1 MSQKDNF
8 SKSPAK
14 FLSLFVERMVP
25 DYVREDHPMFITFI
39 RKYFEY
45 LERETDVNGE
55 LGEYTQ
61 ITDLIQNL
69 DIDHALD
76 SFIPEFEK
84 TYLHST
90 PHSAVDPAVP
100 TTDKAFLAKNILP
113 VYRQKGTTN
122 ALNFLFRRDFD
133 SNVETLYPKEWMWRA
148 SGSVWY
154 EPEWITILTDKETTD
169 PSSEYYEETENV
181 TVAETVKSLYNK
193 KIVGQTSG
201 ATAFVDM
208 PEDITVSD
216 YEKLL
221 LTEVSGVFVKGEE
234 LWEDIGSQL
243 NVTPIVAVIISE
255 GIRTEGEC
263 IVNGKAWKDN
273 WMHVTGHPN
282 EVPTLPDRPGIVG
295 VTSGAN
301 AEIQGADVD
310 YTKMNLIGV
319 NGDFQQG
326 EMVHQAAALS
336 YPDSFPGATPTA
348 SFCTVSPDWPTIGYH
363 DNMIDCLA
371 AMHPDA
377 WIETSPY
384 YQESAVL
391 EWFPVLELTTG
402 ILTVENSILQGTC
415 SAPNVFSEFGCL
427 AQGTCAGGTE
437 WDNNEYGC
445 GVAGTCANVFGNVM
459 LYDNTENEC
468 ITNGLCNDLS
478 WTDEANCIINGNCS
492 DNNFYNQATCL
503 YNHTCYGPLVQDA
516 ELFSGIAQVAMG
528 PTAGGDTSQLSVGM
542 TVTGYGIPAG
552 TTITQV
558 PNINAAVISNAVEA
572 GVYGVYPIT
581 FDASVHTEPNY
592 LLTDETS
599 CLDVGS
605 CSELASN
612 GTSPITE
619 AWICAMAGTC
629 DGSASWWPQSCLD
642 VGTCAEIG
650 SGNGVPAYTNDPDSC
665 IHMDGTCSDGAI
677 TSGWTCKGPGT
688 CADPVT
694 GEAYPQWD
702 NDRYAC
708 VGAYGGDFSE
718 PFWHRDWSWW
728 TAANTWTPDNEFNS
742 TQTWI
747 TTGVWTVGNSW
758 TPDNTWTNY
767 IWDDNTWTPANYT
780 WTNANETWTIW
791 SGIPDTRES
800 CEELVDYDAQP
811 HVKTA
816 VWKTNGYWLDSAGF
830 LSSDRKMQDNNYYQD
845 FSYVVKSTVPIQS
858 YREVLKKLVHP
869 VGLKLFAEFAFSSVV
884 GLTVQMPQ
892 DYVKFLIHIFSFLD
906 VGIDIWDQETEQHG
920 TLGHAHIGFGLY
932 LEKGFEEYV
941 LEIMGNLESHSALIS
956 PAGWAEPGDHLS
968 IFFDVDAGQ
977 IGADILE
984 KLYTISWLNE
994 DMRLELE
1001 AYPEKLTLEFLQHL
1015 KVLPITEF
1023 PPSVSELEIR
1033 DDLYSATDGRM
1044 ISCEVWELTVAKALQ
1059 RMLEWIESFM
1069 PEAAYAPEKSY
1080 EFFEGNRENTIVQK
1094 VYGTTNDVIDSV
1106 EIQAFEEGKF
1116 IHSHG
1121 RKNGFAPLVDTMVT
1135 KGLTL
1140 PDMTIGTAAFHV
1152 HEFEAPP
1159 VDIMNLIIHGQTAT
1173 TAPLSYAQ
1181 ARALIDNNAFE
1192 IPSFFAD
1199 KHSTSFL
1206 PEATNHVH
1214 FFEEDQVVDDQR
1226 GRTSNCLRRQ
1236 QARDLIDGTIGY
1248 VTLYDNVGKM
1258 DDRHP
1263 NVDGA
1268 GVFQGGTIE
1277 HGDGSLTSHYH
1288 QYTVT
1293 YDADWKTHTDFQ
1305 GNALTHGFVY
1315 TPITTWV
1322 CYNYKPELIVDENI
1336 MGGSDYAGNPW
1347 PQNVFN
1353 SIDDTTIQTHLTEP
1367 SFTFHHVQS
1376 WSPTLNPN
1384 VDWVELY
1391 SSNFVQAIPGSGDT
1405 GDLVGDVLVSDQ
1417 TTDTATIEAYPMDPD
1432 KICIVDQSGII
1443 YLLHTTTGVK
1453 ELFMDLTSIQH
1464 VIGVGPFGAYDER
1477 GTLGLAFNS
1486 DYANNGKFYVFYMTE
1501 QGPATGSFGYP
1512 LSSTIISE
1520 FTANVAAGTADVS
1533 SERILMTIPQ
1543 PDMNH
1548 NGGEVAIGPDDML
1561 YIGLG
1566 DGGNAGDTSANTGH
1580 GGHGLYGNAQNPSN
1594 LLGNI
1599 LRIDPEPDAVAGTPY
1614 TIPPDNPFKET
1625 PRLYGDT
1632 GLVYFKEEIW
1642 AYGFRNPWR
1651 FSFDDTG
1658 RLWCADVGQNIF
1670 EEINIVEKG
1679 GNYGWR
1685 VIEGYHNYEEDQAI
1699 IDQIALDLQYANTNE
1714 FLNDLKKPIHE
1725 YSHWTGISIL
1735 GGFVY
1740 RGSLLTG
1747 LKDKYIFGDWSANW
1761 GGTSGHI
1768 FSLEEDPEG
1777 MTAFFSITPN
1787 AVNGATHSHTCELTP
1802 SQVTFCQEN
1811 PGTSVFVV
1819 QTDNVHSH
1827 LYTHTFEIMWNGTFN
1842 VWNLLS
1848 QTNLEGHDVFTFLSY
1863 SDPEGLGT
1871 CSDSQFNNNAV
1882 DCYGEGDCQDP
1893 NWDNDAT
1900 GCLNAGACSGG
1911 TDYWQLYTDEVSC
1924 LAASGGIWTPA
1935 NYTWTSANNT
1945 WTPEFSGEI
1954 GYKRKA
1960 LSFWDPVSEVVTL
1973 TTHDMSILTMGE
1985 DTDGEIYLGTRIG
1998 INTYQG
2004 SGPNNTSI
2012 YKLTETFDSSTET
2025 PAQAQIPASEMAHVH
2040 GYEVVYDPGNEEF
2053 TATEI
2058 SDIEMSPWDGFYP
2071 EWTYNDP
2078 PSHVHPVITYWVP
2091 SFDEQIPIG
2100 SSAGWH
2106 YNEETEQW
2114 EPYDIG
2120 AETPWQ
2126 PQIDEDDAWN
2136 YIETAP
2142 IVEIYGAHEYGENTH
2157 IHYFDGSDLDTF
2169 GANADRIAVPITRIQ
2184 AEQLAN
2190 ALIPNVI
2197 VYCSIV
2203 NSGQHLHFHKYKILW
2218 NPASKQFSADEVEEL
2233 YDPTGT
2239 GEWSAVDEINKT
2251 HEHTLTLDG
2260 IVTHLGWNGTPLY
2273 TAPDITMANAH
2284 DWDELQGSETDHL
2297 HSFNGTYLDTI
2308 GAFAGRQSLPL
2319 DDNQTTDLINDD
2331 LDEVI
2336 LYTSI
2341 GTGDHYHA
2349 VKVTYDEQYLVFVA
2363 EDIEKWSSGDGL
2375 QFYLEDPRTHA
2386 HPTEVQNIS
2395 SWAGF
2400 NELMVHLPAFGSPGY
2415 PYPGGSH
2422 PHFHNNSL
2430 VGPFAWNN
2438 EIAYASGI
2446 TIEQGMQLIDGLI
2459 DFIIIYDSIEGAHFH
2474 EYTIKWDDPND
2485 IFYVESSLTWLR
2497 GGIED
2502 ALQDPNK
2509 YYVSVVENLSEG
2521 LHWHN
2526 LTIAWNPLE
2535 LPTPQQTGGSIYIT
2549 KIEPVDEVLTSA
2561 PNIVTEV
2568 TSTELSPVST
2578 TYPDTPGPGDT
2589 TIIIQYQDLVTTTIT
2604 TTTQIVTT
2612 TTTTTYYSDYST
2624 NVVVGAPVTTSDVTT
2639 QVSTATVEDMDER
2652 KTYINT
2658 ILQANNPPVLTIQP
2672 SFIQGEGSHDHLLYE
2687 DCELD
2692 TAGQYAGRECE
2703 PITLEQAN
2711 TLINEQD
2718 ANYGIIFFDSPNGA
2732 DSHYHGYT
2740 IKFNPYAGT
2749 DGEFVVDGISQYDMI
2764 PGTGTS
2770 VHTFLLS
2777 GGFHNHDY
2785 WMSLS
2790 EYVDLLSGT
2799 YVVTPQRDATHAASY
2814 THELTLAYSGS
2825 AYSIIAQTSDY
2836 DNHDV
2841 ITYTGAVTQGGE
2853 WTQNY
2858 EGGGLGD
2865 HEHIVVI
2872 DDSTVWPEDPS

>member
-1 MSQKDNF
+1 MAQKDTF
-8 SKSPAK
+8 TKHPAK
-14 FLSLFVERMVP
+14 FLSIFVERMVP
-25 DYVREDHPMFITFI
+25 DYVREDHPMFITFL

-76 SFIPEFEK
+76 RFIPEFEK
-84 TYLHST
+84 QYLHGT
-90 PHSAVDPAVP
+90 PHTAVDPYVS
-100 TTDKAFLAKNILP
+100 TTDKAFLAKNIQP
-113 VYRQKGTTN
+113 IYRQKGTTN
-122 ALNFLFRRDFD
+122 ALEFLFRRDFD
-133 SNVETLYPKEWMWRA
+133 AQVETIYPKQWMWRA

-169 PSSEYYEETENV
+169 PASEYYEETVNV
-181 TVAETVKSLYNK
+181 QLPETVRNIYNK
-193 KIVGQTSG
+193 KIIGQTSG
-201 ATAFVDM
+201 ATAFVDLD
-208 PEDITVSD
+208 EDVTTSA

-221 LTEVSGVFVKGEE
+221 LTEVNGVFIKDEE
-234 LWEDIGSQL
+234 IWEDVGTRL
-243 NVTPIVAVIISE
+243 NAIPYVAQIISE

-263 IVNGKAWKDN
+263 IVNGHRWVDKWF
-273 WMHVTGHPN
+273 HVTGHPN
-282 EVPTLPDRPGIVG
+282 EVPKFPERPLITGL
-295 VTSGAN
+295 TNMST
-301 AEIQGADVD
+301 AEIKGYDVNF
-310 YTKMNLIGV
+310 TKMKLNQVDGTFQ
-319 NGDFQQG
+319 NGEKVVATLAFQYQG
-326 EMVHQAAALS
+326 S
-336 YPDSFPGATPTA
+336 YPGEAPTA
-348 SFCTVSPDWPTIGYH
+348 SFCTVSPDWPADVGTQLSPF
-363 DNMIDCLA
+363 DNMIDCEA
-371 AMHPDA
+371 ALHPEGADSN
-377 WIETSPY
+377 SPFFG
-384 YQESAVL
+384 EPAFL
-391 EWFPVLELTTG
+391 EWYPVLELTTD
-402 ILTVENSILQGTC
+402 I
-415 SAPNVFSEFGCL
+415 
-427 AQGTCAGGTE
+427 
-437 WDNNEYGC
+437 
-445 GVAGTCANVFGNVM
+445 
-459 LYDNTENEC
+459 
-468 ITNGLCNDLS
+468 
-478 WTDEANCIINGNCS
+478 
-492 DNNFYNQATCL
+492 
-503 YNHTCYGPLVQDA
+503 
-516 ELFSGIAQVAMG
+516 
-528 PTAGGDTSQLSVGM
+528 LSV
-542 TVTGYGIPAG
+542 
-552 TTITQV
+552 
-558 PNINAAVISNAVEA
+558 E
-572 GVYGVYPIT
+572 
-581 FDASVHTEPNY
+581 DAF
-592 LLTDETS
+592 L
-599 CLDVGS
+599 
-605 CSELASN
+605 
-612 GTSPITE
+612 
-619 AWICAMAGTC
+619 
-629 DGSASWWPQSCLD
+629 
-642 VGTCAEIG
+642 
-650 SGNGVPAYTNDPDSC
+650 
-665 IHMDGTCSDGAI
+665 
-677 TSGWTCKGPGT
+677 
-688 CADPVT
+688 
-694 GEAYPQWD
+694 
-702 NDRYAC
+702 
-708 VGAYGGDFSE
+708 
-718 PFWHRDWSWW
+718 
-728 TAANTWTPDNEFNS
+728 
-742 TQTWI
+742 
-747 TTGVWTVGNSW
+747 TGVSESPT
-758 TPDNTWTNY
+758 
-767 IWDDNTWTPANYT
+767 
-780 WTNANETWTIW
+780 
-791 SGIPDTRES
+791 TREE
-800 CEELVDYDAQP
+800 CEVLLNPDIQP
-811 HVKTA
+811 LVKTA

-830 LSSDRKMQDNNYYQD
+830 LSSDRKMQDNEYYQD
-845 FSYVVKSTVPIQS
+845 FSYVVKSSVPVQS

-869 VGLKLFAEFAFSSVV
+869 VGLKLFAEFSYDSSI
-884 GLTVQMPQ
+884 GLQVAMPT
-892 DYVKFLIHIFSFLD
+892 DYVKLLIYIFGYLD
-906 VGIDIWDQETEQHG
+906 VAIDIWDQELESHG
-920 TLGHAHIGFGLY
+920 TLGHAHTGFGVY
-932 LEKGFEEYV
+932 LEKGFDEYV
-941 LEIMGNLESHSALIS
+941 VEIYKDLENRSKLMDASTWIA
-956 PAGWAEPGDHLS
+956 PGDHLG
-968 IFFDVDAGQ
+968 IEFDIDMGR
-977 IGADILE
+977 IGSDISE
-984 KLYTISWLNE
+984 KLYEIAWLNQAAFGVR
-994 DMRLELE
+994 D
-1001 AYPEKLTLEFLQHL
+1001 AFPEKVVLEFLQHL
-1015 KVLPITEF
+1015 IVLPIKEF
-1023 PPSVSELEIR
+1023 PPSVQELIIR
-1033 DDLYSATDGRM
+1033 DDLYSATDGGM
-1044 ISCEVWELTVAKALQ
+1044 ISCEVWELTVAKAL
-1059 RMLEWIESFM
+1059 RRLVEWVEAYM
-1069 PEAAYAPEKSY
+1069 PEAEYAPEKSY
-1080 EFFEGNRENTIVQK
+1080 EHFESNRENTIVQK
-1094 VYGTTNDVIDSV
+1094 IYGTTNDVIDSV
-1106 EIQAFEEGKF
+1106 EIQAFEEGDI

-1121 RKNGFAPLVDTMVT
+1121 RKNGFAPLVHTMIT

-1140 PDMTIGTAAFHV
+1140 PDMTISSSAFHV
-1152 HEFEAPP
+1152 HEFEAPG
-1159 VDIMNLIIHGQTAT
+1159 VDIMNLVVHGQTAN
-1173 TAPLSYAQ
+1173 TAGLSYTQ
-1181 ARALIDNNAFE
+1181 ARDLVNRNVFE
-1192 IPSFFAD
+1192 IPEFHAD
-1199 KHSTSFL
+1199 VHSTAFL

-1214 FFEEDQVVDDQR
+1214 FFEEGQVVDDQR
-1226 GRTSNCLRRQ
+1226 GRVANCLRRIE
-1236 QARDLIDGTIGY
+1236 ARDLIDGTIAS
-1248 VTLYDNVGKM
+1248 VTLYDNIGKL
-1258 DDRHP
+1258 DDDT
-1263 NVDGA
+1263 NAIVDEN

-1277 HGDGSLTSHYH
+1277 DGAGDIVSGHYH
-1288 QYTVT
+1288 EYSVT
-1293 YDADWKTHTDFQ
+1293 YDSDWKTHTDFQ